1 MKSKI
6 IRGVI
11 TGVVIAAVLGAGI
24 YSLNT
29 QYHFIP
35 TAPQRAPVTQA
46 PPDAPTATPSSP
58 ASASEPAETSD
69 PSASAPAP
77 AETSG
82 STARPAMD
90 KPAGEPVYLDPV
102 TEIPA
107 ELITPVG
114 AETKPVWGFTYRVD
128 NVRVLSEVPD
138 DVLAEIDTWKD
149 DQFIGNRVGPGYT
162 FVMMDLTVRNTE
174 GKAVGG
180 RTLNSCTLK
189 TLEGG
194 CSLGYLAE
202 MRYCAGTDPE
212 NDKRYH
218 FTLQPYETQTFQVGY
233 LFEDELLAYGAPC
246 VLVNPHGIFPSENT
260 IEEMRVIPIELN

>member
-46 PPDAPTATPSSP
+46 PPDAPAETPSAP
-58 ASASEPAETSD
+58 ASVSEPAETSD

-77 AETSG
+77 AETSD

-114 AETKPVWGFTYRVD
+114 TETTPVWGFTYRVD

-138 DVLAEIDTWKD
+138 DVLAETDIWNDGE
-149 DQFIGNRVGPGYT
+149 FVGNKPAPGYT

-174 GKAVGG
+174 EKAVGG
-180 RTLNSCTLK
+180 RTLNSCPLYI
-189 TLEGG
+189 LEGG
-194 CSLGYLAE
+194 CSLVNLAE
-202 MRYCAGTDPE
+202 MRYCAGTKTE
-212 NDKRYH
+212 NNQRYH
-218 FTLQPYETQTFQVGY
+218 FTLQPYETRTFQVGY
-233 LFEDELLAYGAPC
+233 LFEDESLAYGSPC

>member
-11 TGVVIAAVLGAGI
+11 TGVVIALILGTGI

-35 TAPQRAPVTQA
+35 TAPQRTPVTQA
-46 PPDAPTATPSSP
+46 PPDAPTVTPSSP
-58 ASASEPAETSD
+58 
-69 PSASAPAP
+69 ASAPAP

-82 STARPAMD
+82 STARPSMD
-90 KPAGEPVYLDPV
+90 KTAGEPVYLDPV

-114 AETKPVWGFTYRVD
+114 TETTPVWGGTYRVD

-138 DVLAEIDTWKD
+138 DVLAETDIWNDGE
-149 DQFIGNRVGPGYT
+149 FVGNKPAPGYT
-162 FVMMDLTVRNTE
+162 FVMVDLTVRNTE

-180 RTLNSCTLK
+180 RTLNSCPLYI
-189 TLEGG
+189 LEGG
-194 CSLGYLAE
+194 CSLVNLAE

-218 FTLQPYETQTFQVGY
+218 FTLQPYETRTFQVGY
-233 LFEDELLAYGAPC
+233 VVKDERLAYGQPC